1 VGEGEPA
8 LRQLRRTLLP
18 LALLAFALGA
28 GPARARSEESGA
40 AKPEPA
46 SPPPTLRE
54 LLPPAPVT
62 PAATPSEPE
71 QPWRPPAFVPGQKK
85 VKDWLLLDSGELIRG
100 QIEYILDEEVHFD
113 SDELDD
119 LDIDWDDIAGFHSPR
134 YNTYRF
140 NDRDIVTGTAAMHG
154 GVIRVDTGT
163 EIVEF
168 PRDAL
173 FSMIEG
179 ERSELNYWS
188 LDIDVGLT
196 LRSGN
201 SDQSDLSTDIEIERE
216 SPITKGTIAY
226 QNAYSVV
233 DGEDITNNHR
243 LAGIFQVYVSQRT
256 FLLAPLAEAYRDRI
270 QNIDIRATLGGGVGY
285 DVIDEKKVEWEVV
298 GGAGYQRTDF
308 STVEIGEPDSADDAA
323 LIFRTKLETD
333 PFRDVDWDTEY
344 QLLMIV
350 TDFDKT
356 SQHLESELSVE
367 IWGPLDFDLTF
378 TWDRIQAPVADAD
391 GEVPESD
398 DYRLTVGLSIEFD

>member
-1 VGEGEPA
+1 MGEGEPA
-8 LRQLRRTLLP
+8 LRPTAPASLC
-18 LALLAFALGA
+18 LALLAFAVGA
-28 GPARARSEESGA
+28 GAE
-40 AKPEPA
+40 EPA
-46 SPPPTLRE
+46 PT
-54 LLPPAPVT
+54 A
-62 PAATPSEPE
+62 
-71 QPWRPPAFVPGQKK
+71 PWRPPPFEPGKKK
-85 VKDWLLLDSGELIRG
+85 VKDWLLLNSGELIRG

-134 YNTYRF
+134 FNTYRF
-140 NDRDIVTGTAAMHG
+140 NDRDIVSGTAAMHG

-168 PRDAL
+168 SRDAL

-188 LDIDVGLT
+188 LDIDVGMT

-216 SPITKGTIAY
+216 SPLTTGIIAY

-243 LAGIFQVYVSQRT
+243 LAGLFQIYVTKRT
-256 FLLAPLAEAYRDRI
+256 FLLAPIAEAYRDRI

-285 DVIDEKKVEWEVV
+285 DVIDLKKVEWEVV

-308 STVEIGEPDSADDAA
+308 SAVELGEPDSADDAA

-344 QLLMIV
+344 QLLLVV

-378 TWDRIQAPVADAD
+378 TWDRIQAPVADAGGD
-391 GEVPESD
+391 VPESD